1 VDSSTPPVAYPF
13 SFSSLDIPGALD
25 VAVRLYSEWQQSNVT
40 DASWKV
46 DIQTACDVAI
56 DNSLDLEQIYT
67 DNDPDFFIKNG
78 VKKRG
83 IARRFIRDIPKFTK
97 RQKQSHDAELE

>member
-1 VDSSTPPVAYPF
+1 MDSSTPLVAYFF
-13 SFSSLDIPGALD
+13 SFSLLDILGPLD
-25 VAVRLYSEWQQSNVT
+25 VAVRLYSEWQQLNVT
-40 DASWKV
+40 DASWKI

-56 DNSLDLEQIYT
+56 DDGLDLEQIYT

-83 IARRFIRDIPKFTK
+83 VARRFVRDIPKFAK
-97 RQKQSHDAELE
+97 RQKQSYNTELE